1 MTKERRRVMSDHQG
15 SNKSVSRQFFL
26 TEMAILFKLSN
37 DRQGLGCRIVTE
49 SAIIYRQVIHVN
61 LLIFFCYILQ
71 DHGLLGQKNFDTIA
85 MSCNEFSSL

>member
-1 MTKERRRVMSDHQG
+1 MSDHQG
-15 SNKSVSRQFFL
+15 SNKSVSHQFFL

-71 DHGLLGQKNFDTIA
+71 DHGLLGQKNFDA
-85 MSCNEFSSL
+85 MAV